1 MPIENTIQFGAAQ
14 AANRPAVQPEAAP
27 AEASKPTAVL
37 DGPNVRVSVTGTQL
51 DKLVAKVKSESED
64 ARLDAAKRR
73 IAIVLIALRTLNL
86 QMTESQKNGLAQ
98 LEVLQGQL
106 DSLSDLLNGKTSNLS
121 AAELRAAELQ
131 AKIEELTKAV
141 ENAVEEGKEHRK
153 QVEELKRTRAED
165 DAELRAAEDALAK
178 AEAAIT
184 AAQENLKKAQS
195 DLATAKASI
204 ESIKSDIAGLKSQ
217 ISGIEKKI
225 SECVAAVGDKALSAL
240 AAALRSD
247 ATSSS
252 APEIRETNSDREK
265 EEEKEY
271 INDPLRIIREAL
283 DRMDEDIRR
292 TIDDN
297 QTMLV

>member
-153 QVEELKRTRAED
+153 RGQNGGKEELTLSINQKYLNRRLVNIHRFLKAIKRIMRRFQKS
-165 DAELRAAEDALAK
+165 LQPLCM
-178 AEAAIT
+178 AEAV
-184 AAQENLKKAQS
+184 K
-195 DLATAKASI
+195 
-204 ESIKSDIAGLKSQ
+204 
-217 ISGIEKKI
+217 
-225 SECVAAVGDKALSAL
+225 
-240 AAALRSD
+240 
-247 ATSSS
+247 
-252 APEIRETNSDREK
+252 P
-265 EEEKEY
+265 
-271 INDPLRIIREAL
+271 
-283 DRMDEDIRR
+283 
-292 TIDDN
+292 
-297 QTMLV
+297 

>member
-14 AANRPAVQPEAAP
+14 AATRPAVQPEAAP
-27 AEASKPTAVL
+27 AAASEPSAVL
-37 DGPNVRVSVTGTQL
+37 DGPNVRVSVSGTQL

-73 IAIVLIALRTLNL
+73 IAIVLVALRTLNL

-106 DSLSDLLNGKTSNLS
+106 DSLSELLNDKTSDLS
-121 AAELRAAELQ
+121 ATDLRAAELQ
-131 AKIEELTKAV
+131 AKIEALTKAL
-141 ENAVEEGKEHRK
+141 ENAIEEGKEHRK

-165 DAELRAAEDALAK
+165 DAELRNAKDALAK

-184 AAQENLKKAQS
+184 AAQNNLQKAQS
-195 DLATAKASI
+195 DLDATKAGT
-204 ESIKSDIAGLKSQ
+204 ESIKNDIAKLKSQ

-225 SECVAAVGDKALSAL
+225 SECVAAVGDKALAAL

-247 ATSSS
+247 ASSS
-252 APEIRETNSDREK
+252 SVPEIRETNADREK
-265 EEEKEY
+265 EKELDY
-271 INDPLRIIREAL
+271 INDPLRVIREAL
-283 DRMDEDIRR
+283 DRMDADIRR
-292 TIDDN
+292 TIDEN